1 MVSRSTMTAP
11 PQLENFKTTDFWF
24 PDGNIILLVEDIA
37 FKVHRGQLV
46 RHSDVFRDMFS
57 LPPPASE
64 TIDGIPWVQLHD
76 DPSDMLH
83 LLRALY
89 DGL

>member
-1 MVSRSTMTAP
+1 MTP
-11 PQLENFKTTDFWF
+11 PPLLENFKTTDFWF
-24 PDGNIILLVEDIA
+24 PDGNVILLVEDIA
-37 FKVHRGQLV
+37 FKVHQGQLV

-64 TIDGIPWVQLHD
+64 TLDGIPWVQLHD
-76 DPSDMLH
+76 DPSDVLH